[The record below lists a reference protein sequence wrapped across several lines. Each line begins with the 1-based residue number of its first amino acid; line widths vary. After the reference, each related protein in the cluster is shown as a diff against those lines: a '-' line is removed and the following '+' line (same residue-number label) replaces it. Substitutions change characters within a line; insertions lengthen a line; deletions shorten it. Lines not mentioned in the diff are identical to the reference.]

1 MSTRSNA
8 QKGRVVIKTIFDS
21 KSKRVPK
28 YIPVEDIVA
37 NIEAGLH
44 KLPKDVSEDIRREA
58 SRFLQRANTPR
69 SNIPAQ
75 ERRALKQLK
84 SNQDIVILAADEGNV
99 TAVLNTE
106 DYHDK
111 IQELLDPD
119 IYRSLTKDPTAKIL
133 RETNRLIKDSL
144 IPPEIQRTIKKSEA
158 LPPRLYGLPKFHKS
172 GVPLRPIVSAIGS
185 PTYEVSK
192 YIAGLLKPFIG
203 LSSSFIKDSSDFV
216 QKINLISLQPS
227 DLLLS
232 FDIVSLFTKVPVV
245 DALQLITPLFPPDIT
260 ALFKNVL
267 TTTYFQWNTKFYEQR
282 DGVAM
287 GNPLSP
293 VIANFYMEFFEQK
306 ALASTTKKPEIWFRY
321 VDDTFAVWSQGEE
334 DLQLFLQH
342 LNSILPRIQFTM
354 EKERN
359 NQLPFLDVL
368 ETKKGRRDARPPSVP
383 QAHTHRPLP
392 S

>member
-1 MSTRSNA
+1 MHYQLWYIRDISV
-8 QKGRVVIKTIFDS
+8 KK
-21 KSKRVPK
+21 KRGDNFAVVPK

-58 SRFLQRANTPR
+58 SRILQGANTPR

-75 ERRALKQLK
+75 ERRTLKQLK

-99 TAVLNTE
+99 TAILNTE

-111 IQELLDPD
+111 IQELL
-119 IYRSLTKDPTAKIL
+119 YR
-133 RETNRLIKDSL
+133 
-144 IPPEIQRTIKKSEA
+144 
-158 LPPRLYGLPKFHKS
+158 LPKFHKS
-172 GVPLRPIVSAIGS
+172 GIPLRLIVSAIGS

-203 LSSSFIKDSSDFV
+203 LSSSFITDSSDFV

-232 FDIVSLFTKVPVV
+232 FDIVSLFTKVPVE
-245 DALQLITPLFPPDIT
+245 DALQLITPLFPPDI
-260 ALFKNVL
+260 AAFFKNVL

-321 VDDTFAVWSQGEE
+321 VDDTFAVWSYGEE

-342 LNSILPRIQFTM
+342 LNNIHPRFQFTM
-354 EKERN
+354 EKESN

-368 ETKKGRRDARPPSVP
+368 VTKKEDGTLGHQVYRKPT
-383 QAHTHRPLP
+383 HTDRYLHKN
-392 S
+392 